1 MGYKLFDYMVE
12 QHDLT
17 LLESELAEIVHHVH
31 KEHGY
36 DQLKK
41 AVKEMREVQERYF
54 QHKIRKMDPAQKQ
67 RLLVLSKEKEKIVD
81 ELISDKLF

>member
-1 MGYKLFDYMVE
+1 MSYKLWDYLVE

-17 LLESELAEIVHHVH
+17 LLDSELAEIVHHVH

-36 DQLKK
+36 DELKE
-41 AVKEMREVQERYF
+41 AVKEMR
-54 QHKIRKMDPAQKQ
+54 DAQK
-67 RLLVLSKEKEKIVD
+67 RFFNVKTDERRKELLILSKKLEARVD